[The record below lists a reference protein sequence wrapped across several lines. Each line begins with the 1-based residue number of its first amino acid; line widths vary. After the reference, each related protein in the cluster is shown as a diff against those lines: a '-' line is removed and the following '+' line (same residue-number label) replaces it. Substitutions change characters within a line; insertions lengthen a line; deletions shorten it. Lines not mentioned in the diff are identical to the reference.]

1 MPINGFKR
9 IRTYGEMLFLVL
21 FMMHAIAFFAFR
33 WFETRESRLELSDIA
48 RSVSQSPDR
57 FAAQHDGVV
66 LRYPNGVIILQK
78 NSRDTQNGFHEM
90 KISGREYLVYTD
102 NDSNI
107 LVAKPESD
115 THEELL
121 KVLLVLAVLYFGE
134 IVVLLGWWF
143 YLKDQIK
150 ELFNVH

>member
-1 MPINGFKR
+1 
-9 IRTYGEMLFLVL
+9 MLFIVLLV
-21 FMMHAIAFFAFR
+21 MHAIAFFAFR
-33 WFETRESRLELSDIA
+33 WFETRELHSELSDIA

-57 FAAQHDGVV
+57 FVAQQNGVIS
-66 LRYPNGVIILQK
+66 RYPNGVIILQK
-78 NSRDTQNGFHEM
+78 NSRDAQNGFHEM
-90 KISGREYLVYTD
+90 NISGRDYLVYTD

-115 THEELL
+115 IHEELL
-121 KVLLVLAVLYFGE
+121 KVLSVLIVLYFGE
-134 IVVLLGWWF
+134 VVVLLGWWF